1 MKTIF
6 SLTISLFAVITFA
19 QTNLQKQFSVPQG
32 KELVLKFDYPQLIK
46 ISTWDK
52 NEVEI
57 TGKVNIN
64 NGENNSFFEITERV
78 INNEKVIEGKISNY
92 KNLPQQLTAYL
103 GKEKM
108 EFNTEKELL
117 QYEKDKNV
125 KFKIKSYSAKL
136 EIELEIKVPHHMK
149 TKIESIYG
157 TVEVKKFDAPIIAKS
172 TYGSVDAT
180 LDEKKVGEILIES
193 FYGKIYTNLNLP
205 IKTIKSED
213 FHTIMTA
220 FSGKEPRQEFS
231 SQYGNIYLRK

>member
-6 SLTISLFAVITFA
+6 SLAISLFAVITFA

-78 INNEKVIEGKISNY
+78 LNNEKVIEGKIPNY

-125 KFKIKSYSAKL
+125 KFKIKSYNAKL
-136 EIELEIKVPHHMK
+136 EIELEIKVPRHMK

-180 LDEKKVGEILIES
+180 LDEKKVGEI
-193 FYGKIYTNLNLP
+193 F
-205 IKTIKSED
+205 
-213 FHTIMTA
+213 F
-220 FSGKEPRQEFS
+220 
-231 SQYGNIYLRK
+231 